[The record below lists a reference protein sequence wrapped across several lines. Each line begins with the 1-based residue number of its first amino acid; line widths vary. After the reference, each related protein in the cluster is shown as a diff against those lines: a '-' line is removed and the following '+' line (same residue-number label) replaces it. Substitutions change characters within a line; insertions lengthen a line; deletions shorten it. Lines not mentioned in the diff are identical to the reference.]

1 MPLTQG
7 GTDGA
12 RHHGADR
19 ARTDAPHCNAVSQFA
34 SDVRRCA
41 TFLPMAI
48 PFTPSSSRSEIRD
61 LLAFAIRVLEQH
73 RSLDSLREG
82 AAPIDFGT
90 AAARISELRSR
101 YEEPFRLAIVGEFKA
116 GKSTLINALLGR
128 PGLVPEGATPTTGAV
143 TEIWWGEEER
153 GEVLDCNGK
162 QVFVGTLQDA
172 VRFADQRSTEGK
184 KVSGQGARVI
194 LRVAS
199 DFLRNLVILDTP
211 GLGAN
216 ARDDKVT
223 LDSLHLADA
232 AILVVN
238 GLQPG
243 GEDSL
248 TLSERLRT
256 TQRKL
261 VTVVTRIDLTSNPS
275 DALDAAKTVFGAV
288 ADGDPIGVA
297 SPVIIKALDLLKAA
311 DEKRDQDGLKS
322 ANELLRASGYFA
334 LRERLQ
340 EGCFAGQA
348 AAARASRTIADLL
361 SMLHRLELQAAQEAG
376 RTQKKADEIA
386 SELSAA
392 QRHIN
397 EVLRP
402 KVPFLEAKI
411 DEGVDKHIGELISEM
426 GEAVD
431 VFIDRVVDGGLELG
445 FRSVAAKFSS
455 KQQEKLSERLRDDFR
470 DVFPDDQ
477 LEIVVSQIARAVRS
491 LMELEWREIAAKAT
505 APGDTKTFD
514 PTGLVK
520 QICDHIAQL
529 TATIAAEMAAWIA
542 LLFVPGGVIIDLAF
556 LLLSLGAGAYVSGKE
571 AARVSRIKREAKVR
585 LRAMR
590 RQLVHK
596 LAEHFRKIN
605 RETADE
611 IIGRVS
617 DASNEKDRARLN
629 LLTVAERWRA
639 AHEET
644 RRLIADCEEV
654 AFGAAA

>member
-1 MPLTQG
+1 
-7 GTDGA
+7 
-12 RHHGADR
+12 
-19 ARTDAPHCNAVSQFA
+19 V
-34 SDVRRCA
+34 V
-41 TFLPMAI
+41 
-48 PFTPSSSRSEIRD
+48 
-61 LLAFAIRVLEQH
+61 RVLEQH
-73 RSLDSLREG
+73 RDLDALREG
-82 AAPIDFGT
+82 AASIDFGT
-90 AAARISELRSR
+90 TTARISELRSR
-101 YEEPFRLAIVGEFKA
+101 YEEPFRLAVVGEFKA

-143 TEIWWGEEER
+143 TEIWWGEKEY
-153 GEVLDCNGK
+153 GEVLDSAGK
-162 QVFVGTLQDA
+162 QVFTGTLQDA
-172 VRFADQRSTEGK
+172 VRFADQRSAEGK
-184 KVSGQGARVI
+184 KVSGQGTRVI

-261 VTVVTRIDLTSNPS
+261 VTVVTRIDLTTNPS
-275 DALDAAKTVFGAV
+275 DALDAAKTVFGSV

-297 SPVIIKALDLLKAA
+297 SPVIVKALDLLKAA
-311 DEKRDQDGLKS
+311 DEKRDHDGLKA
-322 ANELLRASGYFA
+322 ANEQLLTSGYFA

-348 AAARASRTIADLL
+348 AAARASRTISDLR
-361 SMLHRLELQAAQEAG
+361 SMLHRLETQAAQEAG
-376 RTQKKADEIA
+376 RAQKKADEIA

-411 DEGVDKHIGELISEM
+411 DESVDKHIGEFISEM
-426 GEAVD
+426 GEALD
-431 VFIDRVVDGGLELG
+431 VFIDRLVDDGLGLG
-445 FRSVAAKFSS
+445 FRSIAAKFSS
-455 KQQEKLSERLRDDFR
+455 KQQEKLNERLRDDFR

-477 LEIVVSQIARAVRS
+477 LEIVVSQIARGVRS
-491 LMELEWREIAAKAT
+491 LMELEWREIVAKA
-505 APGDTKTFD
+505 APPGDTKMFD

-529 TATIAAEMAAWIA
+529 AATIAAEMAVWIA
-542 LLFVPGGVIIDLAF
+542 LLFAPGGVIIELAF
-556 LLLSLGAGAYVSGKE
+556 LFLSLGAGAYVSGKE
-571 AARVSRIKREAKVR
+571 AARVTRVKREAKVR
-585 LRAMR
+585 LRNMR
-590 RQLVHK
+590 RQLVHN

-605 RETADE
+605 SDTADGL
-611 IIGRVS
+611 IGRTS
-617 DASNEKDRARLN
+617 STSSEKDQVRLK
-629 LLTVAERWRA
+629 LLRVAERWRVA
-639 AHEET
+639 YKEIQS
-644 RRLIADCEEV
+644 LIADCEEM
-654 AFGAAA
+654 AL

>member
-1 MPLTQG
+1 MPL
-7 GTDGA
+7 
-12 RHHGADR
+12 
-19 ARTDAPHCNAVSQFA
+19 PFA
-34 SDVRRCA
+34 
-41 TFLPMAI
+41 L
-48 PFTPSSSRSEIRD
+48 SSSRSEIRD
-61 LLAFAIRVLEQH
+61 HLLFVVRVLEQH
-73 RSLDSLREG
+73 RSLDALRES
-82 AAPIDFGT
+82 AASIDFGT
-90 AAARISELRSR
+90 AAARISEIRSR

-153 GEVLDCNGK
+153 GEVLDGAGK
-162 QVFVGTLQDA
+162 QVFAGTLQDA

-194 LRVAS
+194 LRIAS

-216 ARDDKVT
+216 TRDDKVT

-261 VTVVTRIDLTSNPS
+261 VTVVTRIDLTTNPS
-275 DALDAAKTVFGAV
+275 DALDAAKTAFGAV

-297 SPVIIKALDLLKAA
+297 SPVIMRALDLLKVAG
-311 DEKRDQDGLKS
+311 EKRDQDGLE
-322 ANELLRASGYFA
+322 AATELLRTSGYSA

-340 EGCFAGQA
+340 EWFGGQA
-348 AAARASRTIADLL
+348 AAARTSRTIADLR
-361 SMLHRLELQAAQEAG
+361 SMLHRIELQAAQEAG
-376 RTQKKADEIA
+376 RTEKKAEDIA

-402 KVPFLEAKI
+402 KIPFIEAKI
-411 DEGVDKHIGELISEM
+411 DEGVDKHISEFISEM

-431 VFIDRVVDGGLELG
+431 VFIDKLVDGGLGLG
-445 FRSVAAKFSS
+445 FRSVAATLSS
-455 KQQEKLSERLRDDFR
+455 KQREKLNKRLRDDFR
-470 DVFPDDQ
+470 DVFPDEQ
-477 LEIVVSQIARAVRS
+477 LEIVVSQIERAVRS

-529 TATIAAEMAAWIA
+529 TTMLAVEMAAWIA
-542 LLFVPGGVIIDLAF
+542 LLFVPGGIIIEFAF
-556 LLLSLGAGAYVSGKE
+556 LLLSAGVGAYVSGKE
-571 AARVSRIKREAKVR
+571 SARVSRVKREAKVR
-585 LRAMR
+585 LRATR

-605 RETADE
+605 SDTADE
-611 IIGRVS
+611 LIGRVS
-617 DASNEKDRARLN
+617 DASSEKDQARLR
-629 LLTVAERWRA
+629 LLRVAERWRV
-639 AHEET
+639 AHEEI
-644 RRLIADCEEV
+644 RSLIESCEEI
-654 AFGAAA
+654 ALGAAV

>member
-1 MPLTQG
+1 MPL
-7 GTDGA
+7 
-12 RHHGADR
+12 
-19 ARTDAPHCNAVSQFA
+19 PFA
-34 SDVRRCA
+34 
-41 TFLPMAI
+41 
-48 PFTPSSSRSEIRD
+48 PSSSRSEIRD
-61 LLAFAIRVLEQH
+61 LLAFVVRVLEQH
-73 RSLDSLREG
+73 GALDALREG
-82 AAPIDFGT
+82 VAPIDFGT
-90 AAARISELRSR
+90 AAARISELRTR

-116 GKSTLINALLGR
+116 GKSTLINAILGR

-143 TEIWWGEEER
+143 TEIWWGEEEC
-153 GEVLDCNGK
+153 GEVLDGNGK
-162 QVFVGTLQDA
+162 QVFAGTLQDA

-184 KVSGQGARVI
+184 RVSGQGARVI
-194 LRVAS
+194 LRVTS

-216 ARDDKVT
+216 TRDDKVT

-261 VTVVTRIDLTSNPS
+261 VTVVTRIDLAAIPA

-288 ADGDPIGVA
+288 SDGDPIGVA
-297 SPVIIKALDLLKAA
+297 SPVILKALDALKTA
-311 DEKRDQDGLKS
+311 DEKRDQNGVKA
-322 ANELLRASGYFA
+322 ANDLLHGSGYFA

-340 EGCFAGQA
+340 DGCFAGTA
-348 AAARASRTIADLL
+348 ATARASRTIADLR
-361 SMLHRLELQAAQEAG
+361 SMLHHLELQAAQEAG
-376 RTQKKADEIA
+376 RSQKKADEIA
-386 SELSAA
+386 SELSAS

-411 DEGVDKHIGELISEM
+411 DEGVDKHIGEFISEM

-431 VFIDRVVDGGLELG
+431 VFIDRVADGGLELG
-445 FRSVAAKFSS
+445 FRSIAAKFSS
-455 KQQEKLSERLRDDFR
+455 KQQEKLTERMRDDFR

-477 LEIVVSQIARAVRS
+477 LEIVVTQIARSVRS
-491 LMELEWREIAAKAT
+491 LMEMEWREIAAKAT
-505 APGDTKTFD
+505 APGETKTFD
-514 PTGLVK
+514 PTGLVN

-529 TATIAAEMAAWIA
+529 TATIAVEMAAWIA

-556 LLLSLGAGAYVSGKE
+556 LFLSFGAGAYVSGKE
-571 AARVSRIKREAKVR
+571 AARVGRIKREAKVR
-585 LRAMR
+585 LRATR
-590 RQLVHK
+590 RQLAHK

-605 RETADE
+605 SDTATE
-611 IIGRVS
+611 LIGRVS
-617 DASNEKDRARLN
+617 DASTEKDKARLG
-629 LLTVAERWRA
+629 LLGVAERWRA

-644 RRLIADCEEV
+644 RRLLADCDAL
-654 AFGAAA
+654 AFGAVA

>member
-1 MPLTQG
+1 MP
-7 GTDGA
+7 
-12 RHHGADR
+12 
-19 ARTDAPHCNAVSQFA
+19 
-34 SDVRRCA
+34 
-41 TFLPMAI
+41 I
-48 PFTPSSSRSEIRD
+48 PFTSSSSRSEIRD
-61 LLAFAIRVLEQH
+61 HLAFAVRVLEQY
-73 RSLDSLREG
+73 RVLDAIREG

-90 AAARISELRSR
+90 AAARISDLRAR

-143 TEIWWGEEER
+143 TEIWWSEEEC
-153 GEVLDCNGK
+153 GEVLDGNGK
-162 QVFVGTLQDA
+162 QVFAGNLQDA
-172 VRFADQRSTEGK
+172 VRFADQRSKEGK
-184 KVSGQGARVI
+184 TVSGQGARVI

-261 VTVVTRIDLTSNPS
+261 VTVVTRIDLTTNPS
-275 DALDAAKTVFGAV
+275 DALEAAKAVFGAV

-297 SPVIIKALDLLKAA
+297 SPIIMKALDALKVA
-311 DEKRDQDGLKS
+311 DAKRDQDGLND
-322 ANELLRASGYFA
+322 ANELLRSSGYFA

-340 EGCFAGQA
+340 EGCLAGEA
-348 AAARASRTIADLL
+348 ASARASRTIADLL
-361 SMLHRLELQAAQEAG
+361 GMLHRLEIQAAQEAG

-402 KVPFLEAKI
+402 KLPFLEAKI
-411 DEGVDKHIGELISEM
+411 DEGVDKHIGEFISEM

-445 FRSVAAKFSS
+445 FRSIAAKFSS
-455 KQQEKLSERLRDDFR
+455 KVQERLNERLHSDFR
-470 DVFPDDQ
+470 EVFPDDQ
-477 LEIVVSQIARAVRS
+477 LEIVVSQIARSVRS

-505 APGDTKTFD
+505 APSDAKAFD

-542 LLFVPGGVIIDLAF
+542 LLFIPGGVIIDLAF
-556 LLLSLGAGAYVSGKE
+556 LLLSLGGSAYVSGKE
-571 AARVSRIKREAKVR
+571 AARISRIKREAKVR

-596 LAEHFRKIN
+596 LADHFRKIN
-605 RETADE
+605 SVMANEL
-611 IIGRVS
+611 IGRMS
-617 DASNEKDRARLN
+617 DASTEKEKARLN
-629 LLTVAERWRA
+629 LLGVAERWRV
-639 AHEET
+639 AHDDT
-644 RRLIADCEEV
+644 KRLIADCDEI
-654 AFGAAA
+654 AFAPA

>member
-1 MPLTQG
+1 
-7 GTDGA
+7 
-12 RHHGADR
+12 
-19 ARTDAPHCNAVSQFA
+19 
-34 SDVRRCA
+34 
-41 TFLPMAI
+41 MAI